1 MSEDRHTE
9 QFAIKW
15 AVEPESIERPYREAR
30 EELFEQVVSEVES
43 AEEIDTQHPERQLSG
58 DLDGLV
64 IVGTLFC
71 SNPQLAY
78 QLIKIIIDN
87 PDAVIE
93 NIGFTGDMTVFETPI
108 QFDVDFNPELNVD
121 IDLLFEY
128 KGKKVWKT
136 PEYPEELRERDERR
150 LVKKINEE
158 WNEDMT
164 YEEWKEEYGSDDE
177 EET

>member
-1 MSEDRHTE
+1 M
-9 QFAIKW
+9 
-15 AVEPESIERPYREAR
+15 
-30 EELFEQVVSEVES
+30 
-43 AEEIDTQHPERQLSG
+43 
-58 DLDGLV
+58 
-64 IVGTLFC
+64 
-71 SNPQLAY
+71 
-78 QLIKIIIDN
+78 
-87 PDAVIE
+87 IE